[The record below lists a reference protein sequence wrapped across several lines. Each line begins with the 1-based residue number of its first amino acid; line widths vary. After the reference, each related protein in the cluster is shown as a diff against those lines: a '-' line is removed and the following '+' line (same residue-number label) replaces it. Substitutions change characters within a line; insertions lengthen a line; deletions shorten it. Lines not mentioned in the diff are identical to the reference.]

1 MRHSNGVI
9 ANDTLGMKTNNIL
22 TSVFVVKIRKRSQRV
37 NTFLKV
43 DGRER
48 RTEVVPATDLLMQ
61 TPLFYEG

>member
-1 MRHSNGVI
+1 MRHSNSVI